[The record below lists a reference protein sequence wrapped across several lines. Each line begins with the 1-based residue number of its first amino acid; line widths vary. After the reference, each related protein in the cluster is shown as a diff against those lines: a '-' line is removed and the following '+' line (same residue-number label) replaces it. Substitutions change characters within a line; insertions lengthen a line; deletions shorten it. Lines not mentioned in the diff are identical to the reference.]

1 MMRIRMRAL
10 TFEDVLLVPAYSEIL
25 PKEVSLQ
32 TKFSR
37 NIALNAP
44 LVSAAMDTVTE
55 YSTAIAMARL
65 GGIGIIHKNMDENSQ
80 VAQIKKVK
88 KSESGVIIDPI
99 YISPDSALFQAKAIT
114 DNYKISGVPVVDD
127 KGNLIGI
134 LTNRD
139 MRFETDL
146 SRCVKEVMTKAP
158 LITAREG
165 TSLEEARNIMNKHK
179 IEKLPI
185 VNEKGVLKGLITIKD
200 IQKRIEYPN
209 SNKDDFG
216 RLRVG
221 AAIGVFQYDRA
232 KALVDAGVD
241 VLVLDSAH
249 GHSKGIIETVKE
261 IKKHLVVDIVAGNVA
276 TSEGAQALI
285 DAGADGVKVGI
296 GPGSI
301 CTTRIVAGVGVPQI
315 TAINEVAKVCQKAEI
330 PVIADGGIKY
340 SGDIAKALAAGASN
354 VMIGSMLAGT
364 EESPGETII
373 YQGRQ
378 YKNYRGM
385 GSLGAMNKGSA
396 DRYFQEGTA
405 QEKLVPEGIEGRVPY
420 RGKIADVIHQMLGGL
435 RSSMGYLGAKDIET
449 LWEKAEFVEITQ
461 SGLRESHVHD
471 VMITREA
478 PNYHINH

>member
-1 MMRIRMRAL
+1 MRIRARAL

-32 TKFSR
+32 TKLSR
-37 NIALNAP
+37 NITLNAP
-44 LVSAAMDTVTE
+44 IVSAAMDTVTE
-55 YSTAIAMARL
+55 ERTAIAMARL
-65 GGIGIIHKNMDENSQ
+65 GGIGIIHKNMDIATQ
-80 VAQIKKVK
+80 VSLIKKVK

-99 YISPDSALFQAKAIT
+99 YISPDSTLADAKEIT
-114 DNYKISGVPVVDD
+114 DTYKISGAPVVDSH
-127 KGNLIGI
+127 GSLIGI

-146 SRCVKEVMTKAP
+146 SRPVKDVMTKAP
-158 LITAREG
+158 LVTGRVG

-185 VNEKGVLKGLITIKD
+185 VDEKGVLKGLITIKD

-221 AAIGVFQYDRA
+221 AAIGVFQSDRA

-249 GHSKGIIETVKE
+249 GHSKGILETIKA
-261 IKKHLVVDIVAGNVA
+261 IKKDLVVDIIAGNVA
-276 TSEGAQALI
+276 TGEGAQALI
-285 DAGADGVKVGI
+285 DAGVDAVKVGI

-315 TAINEVAKVCQKAEI
+315 TAIDNVASVCHKIGI

-340 SGDIAKALAAGASN
+340 SGDIAKALAVGASS

-364 EESPGETII
+364 EESPGEMII

-378 YKNYRGM
+378 YKTYRGM
-385 GSLGAMNKGSA
+385 GSLGAMNRGSA

-420 RGKIADVIHQMLGGL
+420 RGRIADVIHQMLGGV
-435 RSSMGYLGAKDIET
+435 RSSMGYLGAKDIPT

-471 VMITREA
+471 VMITKEA
-478 PNYHINH
+478 PNYHIN

>member
-1 MMRIRMRAL
+1 MRARAL

-32 TKFSR
+32 TKFSK
-37 NIALNAP
+37 NITLNSP

-55 YSTAIAMARL
+55 YRTAIAMARV
-65 GGIGIIHKNMDENSQ
+65 GGIGIIHKNMDINSQ

-99 YISPDSALFQAKAIT
+99 FISPEATLMQAKAIT

-127 KGNLIGI
+127 SGSLIGI

-146 SRCVKEVMTKAP
+146 NRLVKEVMTKAP
-158 LITAREG
+158 LITAQVG

-185 VNEKGVLKGLITIKD
+185 VNEKGILKGLITIKD
-200 IQKRIEYPN
+200 IQKRIEYPH

-249 GHSKGIIETVKE
+249 GHSRGILETIKE

-276 TSEGAQALI
+276 TKEGAKALI
-285 DAGADGVKVGI
+285 EAGADGVKVGI

-315 TAINEVAKVCQKAEI
+315 TAIADVAEI
-330 PVIADGGIKY
+330 CNQEGIPLIADGGIKY
-340 SGDIAKALAAGASN
+340 SGDIAKALAAGASS

-378 YKNYRGM
+378 YKSYRGM

-435 RSSMGYLGAKDIET
+435 RSSMGYLGSKDIPT

-471 VMITREA
+471 VMITKEA
-478 PNYHINH
+478 PNYHISN

>member
-1 MMRIRMRAL
+1 MKIRARAL

-32 TKFSR
+32 TKFSK
-37 NIALNAP
+37 NITLNSP

-55 YSTAIAMARL
+55 YRTAIAMARV
-65 GGIGIIHKNMDENSQ
+65 GGIGIIHKNMDINSQ

-99 YISPDSALFQAKAIT
+99 FISPEATLMQAKAIT

-127 KGNLIGI
+127 SGSLIGI

-146 SRCVKEVMTKAP
+146 NRLVKEVMTKAP
-158 LITAREG
+158 LITAQVG

-185 VNEKGVLKGLITIKD
+185 VNEKGILKGLITIKD
-200 IQKRIEYPN
+200 IQKRIGYPH

-249 GHSKGIIETVKE
+249 GHSRGILETIKE

-276 TSEGAQALI
+276 TKEGAKALI
-285 DAGADGVKVGI
+285 EAGADGVKVGI

-315 TAINEVAKVCQKAEI
+315 TAIADVAEI
-330 PVIADGGIKY
+330 CNQEGIPLIADGGIKY
-340 SGDIAKALAAGASN
+340 SGDIAKALAAGASS

-378 YKNYRGM
+378 YKSYRGM

-435 RSSMGYLGAKDIET
+435 RSSMGYLGSKDIPT

-471 VMITREA
+471 VVITKEA
-478 PNYHINH
+478 PNYHISN